1 MSHTSQHVA
10 DLSPD
15 ERRALLGQ
23 LLRKKASESP
33 SYYPLSHNQQGIWFL
48 YQLAPEST
56 IYNVSFAAR
65 ICSDV
70 DITALR
76 RAFQSLVDRHP
87 SLRTTF
93 EVRSGKPVQQIHEHL
108 EVHFEE
114 TDASTWRGDELKT
127 RLIEEAQRLFD
138 LQRGPLL
145 RVSLFTRSA
154 EEHIL
159 LLVVHHI
166 VIDFWSLA
174 VILNELG
181 VLYPAAKAGVRA
193 ALPPL
198 DLQYT
203 DYVRWQTEMLAS
215 PEGER
220 LWAYWKKQLT
230 GRLPVLN
237 LPTDRPRPPI
247 QTYRGASHA
256 FNLSDE
262 LAGGLK
268 ALAKTEGATLYV
280 VLLAAFEVMLYCHT
294 EQEDILVASP
304 VVGRSRAEFE
314 GIVGFF
320 ANPVVLRANLSSDPT
335 LQAFIAR
342 VRQTVLA
349 ALEHQDYPTLLLVKQ
364 LRPARDLSRAPL
376 CQVMFVLDKPHRLAE
391 QAVST
396 FVLGETGLR
405 MNPGGLV
412 LESFPLENRSATL
425 DLAML
430 IMETAASL
438 SVSIRYNTDLFDP
451 ATVARMAGHFE
462 KILSH
467 FVTQPHAKLSAL
479 REILAETDKQQQV
492 TARQEC
498 RKANLQKLKTVKRK
512 TVSGSQLSGN
522 SGITRRT

>member
-1 MSHTSQHVA
+1 MSQTSQRTA
-10 DLSPD
+10 DLSAN
-15 ERRALLGQ
+15 EKRALLAQ
-23 LLRKKASESP
+23 LLRKKVSGSK
-33 SYYPLSHNQQGIWFL
+33 SLYPLSDNQQGIWFL
-48 YQLAPEST
+48 CRFAPEIY
-56 IYNVSFAAR
+56 IYNVSFAAL

-70 DITALR
+70 NTPALR

-93 EVRSGKPVQQIHEHL
+93 EVRSGKPVQQVHGHW

-114 TDASTWRGDELKT
+114 TDTSTWSENELNT

-138 LQRGPLL
+138 LERGPLL

-154 EEHIL
+154 QEHIL

-181 VLYPAAKAGVRA
+181 VLYPAEKAGVRA

-215 PEGER
+215 PEGDR
-220 LWAYWKKQLT
+220 LWAYWKKQLA
-230 GRLPVLN
+230 GQLPVLN

-247 QTYRGASHA
+247 QTFRGASHA

-262 LAGGLK
+262 LAAGLK
-268 ALAKTEGATLYV
+268 ALAKNEGTPLYM
-280 VLLAAFEVMLYCHT
+280 VLLASFEVMLYCHS

-320 ANPVVLRANLSSDPT
+320 ANPVVLRANLSGDPT

-342 VRQTVLA
+342 ARQTVLA
-349 ALEHQDYPTLLLVKQ
+349 AIEHQDFPTLRLVPP
-364 LRPARDLSRAPL
+364 LPPGAGLTRPAR
-376 CQVMFVLDKPHRLAE
+376 
-391 QAVST
+391 
-396 FVLGETGLR
+396 
-405 MNPGGLV
+405 
-412 LESFPLENRSATL
+412 
-425 DLAML
+425 
-430 IMETAASL
+430 
-438 SVSIRYNTDLFDP
+438 
-451 ATVARMAGHFE
+451 
-462 KILSH
+462 
-467 FVTQPHAKLSAL
+467 
-479 REILAETDKQQQV
+479 
-492 TARQEC
+492 
-498 RKANLQKLKTVKRK
+498 
-512 TVSGSQLSGN
+512 
-522 SGITRRT
+522 